1 MAAMDIGGI
10 IMIVALVIVMPVG
23 VLMSMSGLA
32 GAIGALVGR
41 SSDLANVTDDGE
53 PNEYL
58 ALANT
63 NPYE

>member
-1 MAAMDIGGI
+1 MDIGGI
-10 IMIVALVIVMPVG
+10 IMIVALVTVMPVG
-23 VLMSMSGLA
+23 VLMSMGVLA
-32 GAIGALVGR
+32 GVLGSLVGGN
-41 SSDLANVTDDGE
+41 SDLDNVTDAGE

>member
-1 MAAMDIGGI
+1 MDIGGI

-23 VLMSMSGLA
+23 VLMSMVVLA
-32 GAIGALVGR
+32 GAFGSLVGGN
-41 SSDLANVTDDGE
+41 SDLDNVTDDGE

-63 NPYE
+63 NHYE

>member
-1 MAAMDIGGI
+1 MDIGGI

-23 VLMSMSGLA
+23 VLMSMGVLA
-32 GAIGALVGR
+32 GVLGSLVGGN
-41 SSDLANVTDDGE
+41 SDLDNVTDDGE
-53 PNEYL
+53 ANEYL